1 MNRVLDGKME
11 LEFLDLLEEHKGE
24 MEFNTYIKALKYSLG
39 SREFN
44 LKRIDMFKEFE
55 DSIKMTQG
63 FSQGSI
69 SKSLQVNTVRD
80 IILIANQFQQFINN
94 EFVKYSGYLAG
105 SKMQMISF
113 SDEVEKLLS
122 MNNGKFQDDIKII
135 QVIDPKLYIERNYN
149 FSMTKSLPVSLRL
162 DIKDG
167 LGINN
172 SLGFTYQDT
181 WFVISESKFGKD
193 YFSLVNHF

>member
-69 SKSLQVNTVRD
+69 SKSLQVNTIRD
-80 IILIANQFQQFINN
+80 VILTANMFQQFINN
-94 EFVKYSGYLAG
+94 GFVQYSGYLAG

-113 SDEVEKLLS
+113 SDKVEKLLS
-122 MNNGKFQDDIKII
+122 INNGKFQNDIKII
-135 QVIDPKLYIERNYN
+135 QITDPKLYIERNYN

-162 DIKDG
+162 DLKDG